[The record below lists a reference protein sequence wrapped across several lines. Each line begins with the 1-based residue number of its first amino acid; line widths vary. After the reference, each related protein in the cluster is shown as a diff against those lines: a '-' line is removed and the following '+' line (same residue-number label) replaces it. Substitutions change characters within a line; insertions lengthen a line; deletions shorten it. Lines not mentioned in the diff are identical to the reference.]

1 MTEFKEGDLVRISIP
16 PPGRVSITSRTR
28 QLLDGRTGLV
38 VKKVVEHLQWRYR
51 LFHVF
56 LGPRPW
62 APPHRRVQPIQYIPS
77 GWLELVSRA
86 EDD

>member
-38 VKKVVEHLQWRYR
+38 VKKVVEHLQWRDS

-56 LGPRPW
+56 LGPVPNMDSLQIIS
-62 APPHRRVQPIQYIPS
+62 AT
-77 GWLELVSRA
+77 WLELVSEA